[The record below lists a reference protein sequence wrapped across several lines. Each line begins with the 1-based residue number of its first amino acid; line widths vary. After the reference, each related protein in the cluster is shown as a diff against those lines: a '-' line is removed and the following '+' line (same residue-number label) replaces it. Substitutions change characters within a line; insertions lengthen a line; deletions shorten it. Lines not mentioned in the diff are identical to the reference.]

1 MAVPTRTVKEVKAA
15 QKIDKAQAKQARKA
29 EKIRRK
35 NSSDPKD
42 MGRFKQIGQAYKLT
56 HEFDKPLPWILLAAF
71 LVPVIFGVVV
81 GLLIAQTTYTV
92 ILSIVTGVMVGI
104 LAAMLVLVRRVK
116 KATFNRYAGQAGSA
130 EVALS
135 MLDKKW
141 LYTSAIS
148 VTRHQDVIH
157 RALGPGGIVLVGEG
171 EAGRIRQ
178 MLASEQKK
186 HEKVAYGVKVST
198 LVMGDK
204 QGQIPLNKVADH
216 IKKLPK
222 VLQAHQITDVKAR
235 LRALDAVRPKVPIPR
250 GPVPTSMRGSRSAMR
265 GR

>member
-1 MAVPTRTVKEVKAA
+1 MAKPGATVKEVKAA
-15 QKIDKAQAKQARKA
+15 QRVDKANLKQARKA
-29 EKIRRK
+29 EKVRRK
-35 NSSDPKD
+35 NSTDPTD
-42 MGRFKQIGQAYKLT
+42 MGRFKQIAHAYKLT
-56 HEFDKPLPWILLAAF
+56 HEFDKPLPWILLGAF
-71 LVPVIFGVVV
+71 LVPVVLGLVV
-81 GLLIAQTTYTV
+81 GLLLDQTLLLTFMG
-92 ILSIVTGVMVGI
+92 IMLGVM
-104 LAAMLVLVRRVK
+104 AAMLMLVQRVK

-135 MLDKKW
+135 MLPKQW
-141 LYTSAIS
+141 LHDSAIA
-148 VTRHQDVIH
+148 VTRNQDVVH

-171 EAGRIRQ
+171 ETGRIRQ

-204 QGQIPLNKVADH
+204 PGQIPLNKVTDH

-222 VLQAHQITDVKAR
+222 VLQPQQITNVKAR
-235 LRALDAVRPKVPIPR
+235 LRALDAVRPKVPVPR
-250 GPVPTSMRGSRSAMR
+250 GPMPSSMRGARSAMR